1 MPARRIVPPDA
12 APTPVEQR
20 GEALGIRFSR
30 GRTTTSNSHLALE
43 AAELALETGEAARF
57 HRRAF
62 KAYFEDLEDIGNV
75 DTLVRVG
82 VEGGLDGEALRES
95 LAEGRYISR
104 VDEGIAWSR
113 AIGVTAIPRF
123 LFNERYGIVGAHE
136 LDAFRKMM
144 ARVGQAPRRS

>member
-62 KAYFEDLEDIGNV
+62 KAYFEDLLDIGDI
-75 DTLVRVG
+75 DTLVRLG
-82 VEGGLDGEALRES
+82 VAASLDGDALRRALVER
-95 LAEGRYISR
+95 RYQAS

-113 AIGVTAIPRF
+113 SLGVTAIPTF
-123 LFNERYGIVGAHE
+123 VF
-136 LDAFRKMM
+136 D
-144 ARVGQAPRRS
+144 